1 MFKKCFSCVKKSFV
15 ALVLAAMCVVPFFG
29 NSMVKASAAS
39 YPSLVIHT
47 SRLTKPEVSGTYAG
61 DVKIEVS
68 LSSPRVVTSIGLKV
82 QIGNGLGFRT
92 NSSGNVICRGPFT
105 FSLKRTSSNGLGIA
119 GAGSGD
125 SSDTVPDT
133 VIVTLY
139 AYKTNSLNSYNGTVS
154 VGVKMLDD
162 NNGNSIKLS
171 NVEVGNESSQ
181 TNVTSSTGYKLG
193 DANGDNSVDSKDA
206 TVIKRT
212 LQSKVMSM
220 VSVYE
225 VANNLS
231 SWFPQA
237 KAAEA
242 VDANADKIVSYA
254 DSDAILDYYAKY
266 IADTYTGN
274 VGKSFYTI
282 KAV

>member
-1 MFKKCFSCVKKSFV
+1 MFKRYFSCIKKSFV
-15 ALVLAAMCVVPFFG
+15 AMVLAAMCVVPFFG

-47 SRLTKPEVSGTYAG
+47 SRLTKSEISGTYAG

-68 LSSPRVVTSIGLKV
+68 LSSPRAVTSLGLKV
-82 QIGNGLGFRT
+82 QIGNGLSFRT
-92 NSSGNVICRGPFT
+92 NGSSVVCKGPFSYT
-105 FSLKRTSSNGLGIA
+105 QSRSGSDILAITSAKTEGSYDTSL
-119 GAGSGD
+119 
-125 SSDTVPDT
+125 
-133 VIVTLY
+133 VTLY
-139 AYKTNSLNSYNGTVS
+139 AYKTSSLNSYNGTVS
-154 VGVKMLDD
+154 VGVRMLTD
-162 NNGNSIKLS
+162 NNFNDIKLS

-242 VDANADKIVSYA
+242 VDANTDKIISYA

-274 VGKSFYTI
+274 IGKSFYTI

>member
-1 MFKKCFSCVKKSFV
+1 MFKKYFSCIKKSFV
-15 ALVLAAMCVVPFFG
+15 AFVLAAMCVVPLFG

-47 SRLTKPEVSGTYAG
+47 SRLTKSEVSGTYAG

-68 LSSPRVVTSIGLKV
+68 LSSPRAVTSIGLKV

-105 FSLKRTSSNGLGIA
+105 FSQNRTSSNSLGVA
-119 GAGSGD
+119 GAGSGSGD
-125 SSDTVPDT
+125 SSDT

-154 VGVKMLDD
+154 VGVRMLAD

-171 NVEVGNESSQ
+171 NVEVGNENSQ

-193 DANGDNSVDSKDA
+193 DVNGDNSVDSKDA

-220 VSVYE
+220 ISVYE

-274 VGKSFYTI
+274 IGKSFYTI

>member
-1 MFKKCFSCVKKSFV
+1 M
-15 ALVLAAMCVVPFFG
+15 
-29 NSMVKASAAS
+29 
-39 YPSLVIHT
+39 
-47 SRLTKPEVSGTYAG
+47 
-61 DVKIEVS
+61 
-68 LSSPRVVTSIGLKV
+68 
-82 QIGNGLGFRT
+82 
-92 NSSGNVICRGPFT
+92 
-105 FSLKRTSSNGLGIA
+105 
-119 GAGSGD
+119 
-125 SSDTVPDT
+125 
-133 VIVTLY
+133 VTLY
-139 AYKTNSLNSYNGTVS
+139 AYKTSSLNSYNGTVS
-154 VGVKMLDD
+154 VGVRMLTD
-162 NNGNSIKLS
+162 NNFNDIKLS

-242 VDANADKIVSYA
+242 VDANTDKIISYA

-274 VGKSFYTI
+274 IGKSFYTI
-282 KAV
+282 KAVW

>member
-1 MFKKCFSCVKKSFV
+1 MFKRYFSCIKKSFV
-15 ALVLAAMCVVPFFG
+15 AIVLAAMCVVPFFG

-47 SRLTKPEVSGTYAG
+47 SRLTKSEISGTYAG

-68 LSSPRVVTSIGLKV
+68 LSSPRAVTSLGLKV
-82 QIGNGLGFRT
+82 QIGNGLSFRT
-92 NSSGNVICRGPFT
+92 NGSSVVCKGPFSYT
-105 FSLKRTSSNGLGIA
+105 QSRSGSDILAITSAKTEGSYDTSL
-119 GAGSGD
+119 
-125 SSDTVPDT
+125 
-133 VIVTLY
+133 VTLY
-139 AYKTNSLNSYNGTVS
+139 AYKTSSLNSYNGTVS
-154 VGVKMLDD
+154 VGVRMLTD
-162 NNGNSIKLS
+162 NNFNDIKLS

-242 VDANADKIVSYA
+242 VDANTDKIISYA

-274 VGKSFYTI
+274 IGKSFYTI